1 MFFPQ
6 ELEGICICISL
17 FCVMALQ
24 ALDVFLLHLVA
35 EPELDVSS
43 RAVHYGRTEILAL
56 NYVSVYW
63 PPIAVATVALI
74 YV

>member
-1 MFFPQ
+1 
-6 ELEGICICISL
+6 
-17 FCVMALQ
+17 MALQ